1 MEGDRMSNGE
11 ESARREIAGATVVAL
26 VGDLTQQEID
36 AIVNAANA
44 ELQHGGGVAAAIAK
58 AGGKAIQEESN
69 AYVEQHGPLERDE
82 AATTTAGE
90 MPARWVVH
98 VAGPVYEEG
107 SDQNEPHLR
116 ASVSAALDAAAQ
128 AGARSVAFPAISA
141 GVYGYP
147 RDEATRII
155 ASEVAGWLREHEG
168 ALDEVR
174 LVGLDEETAQDF
186 ASGIEAA

>member
-1 MEGDRMSNGE
+1 MGNGE
-11 ESARREIAGATVVAL
+11 DSERRRIAGATVVAL
-26 VGDLTQQEID
+26 AGDITKQEVD

-58 AGGKAIQEESN
+58 AGGKAVQEESN
-69 AYVEQHGPLERDE
+69 DYIEQYGPLEKGE
-82 AATTTAGE
+82 AATTTAGD

-98 VAGPVYEEG
+98 VAGPVYDEG

-116 ASVSAALDAAAQ
+116 ATVSAALAAAAE
-128 AGARSVAFPAISA
+128 AGAHSVAFPAISA

-147 RDEATRII
+147 RDEATGII
-155 ASEVAGWLREHEG
+155 ASEVARWLREHEG
-168 ALDEVR
+168 TLEEVR

-186 ASGIEAA
+186 ATGIEAAT

>member
-1 MEGDRMSNGE
+1 MGNGE
-11 ESARREIAGATVVAL
+11 ENARRQVAGATVVAL
-26 VGDLTQQEID
+26 VGDLTKQEVD
-36 AIVNAANA
+36 VVVNAANA

-69 AYVEQHGPLERDE
+69 AYVEQHGPLEEGE

-98 VAGPVYEEG
+98 VAGPVYEES
-107 SDQNEPHLR
+107 SDHNEPHLR

-147 RDEATRII
+147 RDEATHII
-155 ASEVAGWLREHEG
+155 ASEVARWLSGHEG
-168 ALDEVR
+168 ALQEVR

-186 ASGIEAA
+186 AAGIQEA

>member
-1 MEGDRMSNGE
+1 MGNGE
-11 ESARREIAGATVVAL
+11 ESARKRIADATVVAL
-26 VGDLTQQEID
+26 TGDLTKQEVD

-58 AGGKAIQEESN
+58 AGGKAIQEESD
-69 AYVEQHGPLERDE
+69 AYVEQHGPLEKGE

-98 VAGPVYEEG
+98 VPGPVYDED

-116 ASVSAALDAAAQ
+116 ASVSAALDAAAD

-147 RDEATRII
+147 RDEATGII
-155 ASEVAGWLREHEG
+155 ASEVARWLRDHEG
-168 ALDEVR
+168 VLDEVR
-174 LVGLDEETAQDF
+174 LVGLDEETTQDF
-186 ASGIEAA
+186 AQGLEAA

>member
-1 MEGDRMSNGE
+1 MGNVE
-11 ESARREIAGATVVAL
+11 ESARRRIAGAAVVA
-26 VGDLTQQEID
+26 VAGDLTKQEVD

-58 AGGKAIQEESN
+58 AGGKAIQEESDD
-69 AYVEQHGPLERDE
+69 YIEQHGPLEKGD
-82 AATTTAGE
+82 AATTTAGD

-116 ASVSAALDAAAQ
+116 ACVSAALDAAAE

-147 RDEATRII
+147 RDEATGII
-155 ASEVAGWLREHEG
+155 ASEVARWLREHEG
-168 ALDEVR
+168 TLDDVR

-186 ASGIEAA
+186 AAGIEGA

>member
-1 MEGDRMSNGE
+1 MSDGAE
-11 ESARREIAGATVVAL
+11 KARRRIAGATVVAL
-26 VGDLTQQEID
+26 AGDLTKEEVD

-58 AGGKAIQEESN
+58 AGGRVIQEESDD
-69 AYVEQHGPLERDE
+69 YIEQHGPLEKGE

-90 MPARWVVH
+90 MPAHWVVH
-98 VAGPVYEEG
+98 VAGPVYEES

-116 ASVSAALDAAAQ
+116 ATVSAALGAAAE
-128 AGARSVAFPAISA
+128 AGARSMAFPAISA

-147 RDEATRII
+147 RDEATGII
-155 ASEVAGWLREHEG
+155 ASEVARWLREHEG
-168 ALDEVR
+168 RLDEVR

-186 ASGIEAA
+186 ATGMEGA

>member
-1 MEGDRMSNGE
+1 MGNGE
-11 ESARREIAGATVVAL
+11 ESARREIAGASVIAL
-26 VGDLTQQEID
+26 VGDITAQEVD

-69 AYVEQHGPLERDE
+69 AYVEQHGPLEVGE

-98 VAGPVYEEG
+98 VAGPVYDED
-107 SDQNEPHLR
+107 SDRNEPHLR
-116 ASVSAALDAAAQ
+116 ASVSAALDAAAE

-147 RDEATRII
+147 REAATRII
-155 ASEVAGWLREHEG
+155 ASEVASWLSEHEG
-168 ALDEVR
+168 SLDEVR
-174 LVGLDEETAQDF
+174 LVGLDDATANDF
-186 ASGIEAA
+186 ASGIRAA